1 MTAARYGITMAMLG
15 PLEMSISFLSTMNDT
30 QTEVACLLQVA
41 SNQSAIYVATSAS
54 FLLALFAADF
64 PVRAAKS
71 VLECRSTNIAPGMQ
85 SLVRPGSSSLS
96 WAGSSRHCASNSIQR
111 THARRIQAPVLAY
124 TVSQANQSASGS
136 SSPSQDKKQA
146 GRDTSDTIRSLDSI
160 LGSTDDTEI
169 QQERTNEFTS
179 ASSSSVPAFSGSSA
193 AVGLSPSRPQE
204 RSSRDFQGA
213 SSSSRSAVLCHFTA
227 LHTLWE
233 NGCCSELGK
242 ALSWCHTEGLTPGP
256 VSVGVAPQQMPS
268 QI

>member
-1 MTAARYGITMAMLG
+1 MTAARYGITMTMLG

-41 SNQSAIYVATSAS
+41 SNQSAIYIATSAS

-179 ASSSSVPAFSGSSA
+179 ASSSSVPAFFGIIGRCRLVTKQTSREKLSRFPGGIILVKVSCSLSFHSA
-193 AVGLSPSRPQE
+193 AHLVGE
-204 RSSRDFQGA
+204 RLLLR
-213 SSSSRSAVLCHFTA
+213 T
-227 LHTLWE
+227 W
-233 NGCCSELGK
+233 
-242 ALSWCHTEGLTPGP
+242 
-256 VSVGVAPQQMPS
+256 
-268 QI
+268 